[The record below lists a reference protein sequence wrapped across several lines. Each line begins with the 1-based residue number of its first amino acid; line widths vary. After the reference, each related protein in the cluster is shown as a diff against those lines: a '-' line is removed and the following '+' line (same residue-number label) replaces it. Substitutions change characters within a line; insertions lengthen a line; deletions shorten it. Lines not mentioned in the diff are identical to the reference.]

1 MGENGGVFS
10 SSALIPHFS
19 FFAHNS
25 SFLIFL
31 FFILFVSIYKEI
43 LKQYWGYDD
52 FRGIQEDIIRSVG
65 EGRDTLGLMPTG
77 GGKSITF
84 QVPALASDGLCLVI
98 TPLIAL
104 MKDQVQNLRKRGI
117 KALTIHSG
125 MSRSEAI
132 VALENCIFGNYKF
145 LYVSPERIDT
155 EIFRIKL
162 RRMKVSL
169 ITVDESHCISQWGY
183 DFRPSYLKIARIR
196 ELLPGV
202 PVLALTATATP
213 EVVKDIQHQLNFRQE
228 NVFRMSF
235 ERRNLAYIVRRTED
249 KNAEL
254 LHILRRVPG
263 SAIVYVRNRRRTKE
277 VAELLNNEHITASF
291 YHAGLDDVT
300 KDLRQHRWQEE
311 KDRVI
316 VATNA
321 FGMGIDKPNVRLVV
335 HLDLPDSIEAYFQE
349 AGRAGRDGQKAYAVV
364 LYAASDRA
372 TLHRRIP
379 ETYPD
384 KEYIRQVYEKLQF
397 YYQMAMGD
405 GIGCM
410 REFNIEDF
418 CRKFKLFPV
427 PVDSALKILTQ
438 AGYLQYTDEQDN
450 ASRLLF
456 TLQRDELYKLREQD
470 DKTELLV
477 RTLLRSYTGLFTDY
491 AFINEDSLATRTGL
505 NRRQVYEILM
515 RLSKQHILKYI
526 PRKKTPYIIYTRE
539 RLDVDEI
546 ILPPSIYDERKQQY
560 EKRINAMLDYVD
572 DEIACRSRK
581 LLRYFGEKNEHECG
595 QCDICLGRKHGKK
608 EYSEQ
613 SLRSELLE
621 LLSGETLTP
630 ADVAARFNVEREV
643 LANVLRQLLDDGE
656 IVAINGMLQLKK

>member
-1 MGENGGVFS
+1 M
-10 SSALIPHFS
+10 
-19 FFAHNS
+19 
-25 SFLIFL
+25 
-31 FFILFVSIYKEI
+31 SIYKEI

-539 RLDVDEI
+539 RLDVNEI
-546 ILPPSIYDERKQQY
+546 ILPPFIYDERKQQY

-595 QCDICLGRKHGKK
+595 QCDVCLGRKHGKK

-630 ADVAARFNVEREV
+630 ADVVARFNVEREV
-643 LANVLRQLLDDGE
+643 LVNVLRQLLDDGE

>member
-1 MGENGGVFS
+1 M
-10 SSALIPHFS
+10 
-19 FFAHNS
+19 
-25 SFLIFL
+25 
-31 FFILFVSIYKEI
+31 SIYKEI

-438 AGYLQYTDEQDN
+438 AGYLQYTDDQDK

-643 LANVLRQLLDDGE
+643 LVNVLRQLLDDGE

>member
-1 MGENGGVFS
+1 M
-10 SSALIPHFS
+10 
-19 FFAHNS
+19 
-25 SFLIFL
+25 
-31 FFILFVSIYKEI
+31 SIYKEI

-202 PVLALTATATP
+202 PVLALTATATT

-349 AGRAGRDGQKAYAVV
+349 AGRAGRAGQKAYAVV

-405 GIGCM
+405 GISCM

-595 QCDICLGRKHGKK
+595 QCDVCLGRKHGKK

-643 LANVLRQLLDDGE
+643 LVNVLRQLLDNGE